1 MIDYTELKFK
11 FVYWL
16 VNKLDRNKNLYFMN
30 FGYSEPDKLMSL
42 DSDNE
47 VNRYCTQLY
56 DHLAAL
62 VDLKD
67 KDLVEIGSGRGGGL
81 AFIAKN
87 HSPRSLRGFDISKSA
102 ISFSNHQH
110 KTANL
115 SFQYG
120 NAQDIPLEN
129 NSCDVVINVESSHR
143 YLQMD
148 KFLSEVVRILKNGG
162 HFLFTDFRYDFEWEE
177 LNQLFIN
184 SKLKILFEKDITA
197 NVVKALELDDE
208 RRRNLVKELAPKFM
222 QKAMLNFSGTIGSE
236 TYDYFLNR
244 KYVYKSYAFQKQ

>member
-11 FVYWL
+11 LVYWL
-16 VNKLDRNKNLYFMN
+16 VNKLDKNKNLHFMN
-30 FGYSEPDKLMSL
+30 FGYSDPDKTISL
-42 DSDNE
+42 DSDYE
-47 VNRYCTQLY
+47 ENRYCIQLY
-56 DHLAAL
+56 DHLADL
-62 VDLKD
+62 IDLKD

-81 AFIAKN
+81 GFIAKKYSP
-87 HSPRSLRGFDISKSA
+87 HSLKGFDISKNA
-102 ISFSNHQH
+102 IAFSNLQH

-129 NSCDVVINVESSHR
+129 NSCDVILNVESSHR

-148 KFLSEVVRILKNGG
+148 KFLSEVVRILKKGG
-162 HFLFTDFRYDFEWEE
+162 HFLFTDFRYDYEWEGVNE
-177 LNQLFIN
+177 LFAN
-184 SKLKILFEKDITA
+184 SRLKILFEKDITS

-208 RRRNLVKELAPKFM
+208 RRRNLVKELAPGFM

-236 TYDYFLNR
+236 TYNYFVNR
-244 KYVYKSYAFQKQ
+244 KYVYKSYVFQKQ